1 MESPKPASRPV
12 QKQAHNST
20 SRLVDSSV
28 IPCELVSARAPKAT
42 LVRRPAADYTHLAQK
57 LAMWPAARGL
67 HRADR
72 ICLTLIATAG
82 LGLKKSLVFLLQW
95 VSAGLAVAFIVMLL
109 RPDLVGSKEDSAGY
123 RPQATGSF
131 SQAVASAGPSV
142 VNIYTRRQ
150 VAARGN
156 ATTSRNT
163 APGRAI
169 RSRSPAIRY
178 ENSLGSGVIVS
189 ADGYVLTNNHV
200 VDKALEIAVLL
211 ADGRYAAA
219 EVLGS
224 DPDTDLALL
233 RIGLDGLAPIKMG
246 RSETVHV
253 GDVVLAIGNPLGLG
267 QTVTQG
273 IVSAT
278 GRSRLGLSTFEDFI
292 QTDALINE
300 GNSGGA
306 LINARGEL
314 IGINT
319 AVLSQHLRTQST
331 GIGFAIPVSM
341 ARGVMA
347 QLIEHGHVIR
357 GWLGVSSFEV
367 TPELA
372 EAAGLKS
379 ARGLWIDEVYAGT
392 PAEEAGLRRGDI
404 LTHVNGREIFYGQE
418 ALNLIAGMPPGDIVE
433 LAGSRGGRGFS
444 ARVRISERPSPGS

>member
-1 MESPKPASRPV
+1 
-12 QKQAHNST
+12 
-20 SRLVDSSV
+20 
-28 IPCELVSARAPKAT
+28 
-42 LVRRPAADYTHLAQK
+42 
-57 LAMWPAARGL
+57 
-67 HRADR
+67 
-72 ICLTLIATAG
+72 
-82 LGLKKSLVFLLQW
+82 
-95 VSAGLAVAFIVMLL
+95 MLL
-109 RPDLVGSKEDSAGY
+109 RPDLAGRAGDSASYG
-123 RPQATGSF
+123 PAASGSF
-131 SQAVASAGPSV
+131 SRAVASAGPSV

-150 VAARGN
+150 VIRGGG
-156 ATTSRNT
+156 AETRRRSIPP
-163 APGRAI
+163 APLRTMP
-169 RSRSPAIRY
+169 PAIRY

-189 ADGYVLTNNHV
+189 PDGYVLTNNHV

-233 RIGLDGLAPIKMG
+233 RIGLDELKAIKLG
-246 RSETVHV
+246 RSEAVQV

-292 QTDALINE
+292 QTDALIND

-319 AVLSQHLRTQST
+319 AVLSQRMRTQST

-357 GWLGVSSFEV
+357 GWLGVSSLEV

-372 EAAGLKS
+372 EAAGLRS
-379 ARGLWIDEVYAGT
+379 ARGLWIEEVYAGT
-392 PAEEAGLRRGDI
+392 PAEDAGLRRGDV
-404 LTHVNGREIFYGQE
+404 LTHVNGREIFYVQE

-433 LAGSRGGRGFS
+433 LAGSRGGREFS
-444 ARVRISERPSPGS
+444 ARVKISERPSPGS

>member
-1 MESPKPASRPV
+1 M
-12 QKQAHNST
+12 
-20 SRLVDSSV
+20 
-28 IPCELVSARAPKAT
+28 
-42 LVRRPAADYTHLAQK
+42 
-57 LAMWPAARGL
+57 
-67 HRADR
+67 
-72 ICLTLIATAG
+72 AG
-82 LGLKKSLVFLLQW
+82 WSGIRLKKTLVFLLQW

-109 RPDLVGSKEDSAGY
+109 RPDLAGRAGDSASYG
-123 RPQATGSF
+123 PAASGSF
-131 SQAVASAGPSV
+131 SRAVASAGPSV

-150 VAARGN
+150 VIRGGG
-156 ATTSRNT
+156 AETRRRSIPP
-163 APGRAI
+163 APLRTMP
-169 RSRSPAIRY
+169 PAIRY

-189 ADGYVLTNNHV
+189 PDGYVLTNNHV

-233 RIGLDGLAPIKMG
+233 RIGLDELKAIKLG
-246 RSETVHV
+246 RSEAVQV

-292 QTDALINE
+292 QTDALIND

-319 AVLSQHLRTQST
+319 AVLSQRMRTQST

-357 GWLGVSSFEV
+357 GWLGVSSLEV

-372 EAAGLKS
+372 EAAGLRS
-379 ARGLWIDEVYAGT
+379 ARGLWIEEVYAGT
-392 PAEEAGLRRGDI
+392 PAEDAGLRRGDV
-404 LTHVNGREIFYGQE
+404 LTHVNGREIFYVQE

-433 LAGSRGGRGFS
+433 LAGSRGGREFS
-444 ARVRISERPSPGS
+444 ARVKISERPSPGS

>member
-1 MESPKPASRPV
+1 MSK
-12 QKQAHNST
+12 T
-20 SRLVDSSV
+20 
-28 IPCELVSARAPKAT
+28 
-42 LVRRPAADYTHLAQK
+42 
-57 LAMWPAARGL
+57 
-67 HRADR
+67 
-72 ICLTLIATAG
+72 
-82 LGLKKSLVFLLQW
+82 LVFLLQW

-109 RPDLVGSKEDSAGY
+109 RPDLVTLGSESFGNIPASS
-123 RPQATGSF
+123 GSF
-131 SQAVASAGPSV
+131 ATAVASAGPSV

-150 VAARGN
+150 VSTGNSAENSPRDALTALAR
-156 ATTSRNT
+156 AQPPTV
-163 APGRAI
+163 
-169 RSRSPAIRY
+169 RY

-189 ADGYVLTNNHV
+189 ADGYILTNNHV
-200 VDKALEIAVLL
+200 IDKALEIAVLL

-233 RIGLDGLAPIKMG
+233 RITLEGLSAIKMG
-246 RSETVHV
+246 HSEAVQV

-292 QTDALINE
+292 QTDALIND

-314 IGINT
+314 VGINT
-319 AVLSQHLRTQST
+319 AVLSQRVRTQST
-331 GIGFAIPVSM
+331 GIGFAIPVNM

-347 QLIEHGHVIR
+347 QLIEYGHVIR
-357 GWLGVSSFEV
+357 GWLGVSSFEL

-392 PAEEAGLRRGDI
+392 PAEDAGLRRGDI
-404 LTHVNGREIFYGQE
+404 LTHVNGREIIYGQE
-418 ALNLIAGMPPGDIVE
+418 ALNLIAGMPPGDVVE

-444 ARVRISERPSPGS
+444 ARVRIAERPSPGG